1 MPSVFPGALDNIA
14 SNKGN
19 GTVSADDHPTHHN
32 KLADA
37 VNAVQAALGVNLQ
50 NVLKPLVEYTTDPPS
65 PILGSQWLYR
75 RTGASRRTAGNG
87 RRLPHNQTRRDFA
100 LLFVRPN
107 NRGRETSGDDL
118 NGRHDP

>member
-1 MPSVFPGALDNIA
+1 MASQFPAALDQLA
-14 SNKGN
+14 SDKGN
-19 GTVSADDHPTHHN
+19 ATVSADDHPTHHN

-75 RTGASRRTAGNG
+75 VELAPPGALQAMAGGFPITKPGATSRFYLSA
-87 RRLPHNQTRRDFA
+87 QTTEGVKR
-100 LLFVRPN
+100 V
-107 NRGRETSGDDL
+107 EMI
-118 NGRHDP
+118 